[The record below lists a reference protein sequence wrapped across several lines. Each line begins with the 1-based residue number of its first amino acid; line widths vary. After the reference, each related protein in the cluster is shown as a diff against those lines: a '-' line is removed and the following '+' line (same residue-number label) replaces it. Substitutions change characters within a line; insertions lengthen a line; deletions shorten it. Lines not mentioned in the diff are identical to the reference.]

1 MDYTTNRHE
10 ITVYSLSNL
19 QGIKDYAEQQ
29 KRLQQDIK
37 TYLDRNRDLA
47 HKLMKEKEALAKA
60 EAKIL
65 EHDQAQ
71 LIHEETTV
79 TTVEQQLKASE
90 SALTSAEKDLI
101 SDENVYIPSEY
112 KINRP
117 KLLFLPENSPERD
130 LESPACVQEN
140 ISLLHPLQSV
150 DQSDV
155 NTLTLQP
162 PLSSGQDLLSPQ
174 YCPKMTARKLFSV
187 TRVTS
192 PTLAPPANV
201 LLDSSNKSLP
211 VSHICTPLSS
221 VPASSPLVSSLTIE
235 TMNLDTS
242 SQVSVDSSLI
252 QQKLENETLEAY
264 IQDILETESTS
275 QNLDSEVASYS
286 KSNVDTSKD
295 SVQLETEDMDVDTE
309 SDSLSEKTMDAKM
322 DEIMTV
328 LKPNK
333 FSAGDGLGKDSI
345 LAAEKTSVNIQD
357 SEIASGKTD
366 ATDVCEISDESNNA
380 VLVAD
385 GGDNSINDS
394 DTLKTS
400 SGIASEIKSNEHNTV
415 SQNMESKSISD
426 KIQCKVDPSST
437 KENVIPSDSFTEDTK
452 LENEESSDSH
462 HDSLSI
468 ISEANDNQLDSIE
481 IIPESDISEIK
492 CDFNEELP
500 ELIDCDPDIEIS
512 NNNYSSLT
520 DSLSDMILPFE
531 IGNTNINVAKTSD
544 NTECAVLNSNT
555 KIAMETENHS
565 LNSKTNGHHS
575 NGPGSGEHDSEQ
587 WNKVEKSDIC
597 DKLIDQEISVNVV
610 KPDFHTSLSLNG
622 LKQELAS
629 LIDDDGNPTK
639 LVSQTVAKS
648 SISQQPIAKRF
659 TNGMYCY

>member
-1 MDYTTNRHE
+1 MNIY
-10 ITVYSLSNL
+10 ISISNL

-47 HKLMKEKEALAKA
+47 HKLMKEKEAQAKA

-71 LIHEETTV
+71 LIHEEITV

-101 SDENVYIPSEY
+101 SDENVYIPSEN

-140 ISLLHPLQSV
+140 ISLLHPLQAV

-155 NTLTLQP
+155 NPLTLQP

-264 IQDILETESTS
+264 IQDILETESSS

-286 KSNVDTSKD
+286 KSNVDTSKV
-295 SVQLETEDMDVDTE
+295 SVRLETEDMIVDTE
-309 SDSLSEKTMDAKM
+309 SDSLSEKIMDAKM
-322 DEIMTV
+322 DEFTTV
-328 LKPNK
+328 LKPK
-333 FSAGDGLGKDSI
+333 EFSDGDGLGKDSI

-357 SEIASGKTD
+357 SVIASGKTD
-366 ATDVCEISDESNNA
+366 ADLCEISDESNNA
-380 VLVAD
+380 VLITD
-385 GGDNSINDS
+385 GGDTSINDS
-394 DTLKTS
+394 DVLKTS

-415 SQNMESKSISD
+415 CQNVESKFISD

-437 KENVIPSDSFTEDTK
+437 KENVIPSELLTENTK

-462 HDSLSI
+462 HDSMSI

-500 ELIDCDPDIEIS
+500 ELIDCDPDVEIS

-555 KIAMETENHS
+555 KVAMETENHS

-659 TNGMYCY
+659 TNGMYCN

>member
-1 MDYTTNRHE
+1 M
-10 ITVYSLSNL
+10 

-71 LIHEETTV
+71 LIHEEITV
-79 TTVEQQLKASE
+79 TAVEQQLKASE

-140 ISLLHPLQSV
+140 ISLLHPLQTV

-155 NTLTLQP
+155 NPLTLQP

-264 IQDILETESTS
+264 IQDILETESSS

-286 KSNVDTSKD
+286 KSDADTSKD
-295 SVQLETEDMDVDTE
+295 SVKETEYMGVETK
-309 SDSLSEKTMDAKM
+309 SDSLSEKIMDAKM
-322 DEIMTV
+322 DEFMTV
-328 LKPNK
+328 LKPK
-333 FSAGDGLGKDSI
+333 EFSAGDGLGKDSI
-345 LAAEKTSVNIQD
+345 LDAEKTSVNIQD
-357 SEIASGKTD
+357 SEVASGKTD
-366 ATDVCEISDESNNA
+366 ADLCEISDVSNNA
-380 VLVAD
+380 VLVTD

-394 DTLKTS
+394 DSLKTS

-415 SQNMESKSISD
+415 SQSVESKFISD

-437 KENVIPSDSFTEDTK
+437 KEDVIPSDLLTENTK

-462 HDSLSI
+462 HDSMSI

-481 IIPESDISEIK
+481 IIPESDISEIR

-500 ELIDCDPDIEIS
+500 ELIDCDPDVEIS

-544 NTECAVLNSNT
+544 NTECAVSNSNT

-648 SISQQPIAKRF
+648 SISQQPVTKRL
-659 TNGMYCY
+659 TNGM